1 MLLHLPLSCVPPCVF
16 LRWLICFGRVLSYL
30 HWFVA
35 YVWLPS
41 ATRVVVLT
49 NMVTVSELEDDDE
62 FDDIVAD
69 VREECTRFGVVKS
82 VTIPRKG
89 HGVGRVRVSTRC
101 CGLPPLPP
109 SQPHPLAPHAPLG
122 PHHACPWRT
131 RRLLCPLL
139 ALLAARRSLGFA
151 GPDSRSIIP
160 CLVVLC
166 VYVCTCRRVPRTLQV
181 FVEFDNIAQ
190 AITASAS
197 LNGRL
202 FAQRRVGTE
211 YMNEFTYA
219 AQDFS
224 AFP

>member
-1 MLLHLPLSCVPPCVF
+1 
-16 LRWLICFGRVLSYL
+16 
-30 HWFVA
+30 
-35 YVWLPS
+35 
-41 ATRVVVLT
+41 
-49 NMVTVSELEDDDE
+49 MVTVSELEDDDE

-89 HGVGRVRVSTRC
+89 HGVGRVSAHACQSLRALCPATARRAPRKPMGSPFRVYVC
-101 CGLPPLPP
+101 
-109 SQPHPLAPHAPLG
+109 PHAP
-122 PHHACPWRT
+122 
-131 RRLLCPLL
+131 
-139 ALLAARRSLGFA
+139 
-151 GPDSRSIIP
+151 
-160 CLVVLC
+160 
-166 VYVCTCRRVPRTLQV
+166 QV

-211 YMNEFTYA
+211 YMNEFTYG